1 MNRHK
6 EESKMKLEDIVLKIA
21 DAGEAGRYIK
31 KGAGMFAGALEDVVF
46 PFIIPTQDVI
56 SGPGSSARAADV
68 LKRANGS
75 KALIVTDK
83 VLHELGVLNTMLE
96 AMDKDGF
103 PYAIYDGVEPNPS
116 IENIEEAFALYKSE
130 GCDCIVG
137 FGGGSAM
144 DAAKVVG
151 CRVAKPNQSVKQ
163 MSRLMG
169 YFPVTLSA
177 ANARVPFIL
186 AIPTTAGTGAESTV
200 AAVVS
205 DHAIDKKYTVTD
217 IAMRPKAVI
226 LDAAL
231 ATGLPPRSTAF
242 TCIDLVSHCTEGYI
256 SYAHNPR
263 GDEWAV
269 KGIRLAQ
276 ENIEAAIKDGKDL
289 VARQNLCEAA
299 YCGGQ
304 SLNMETTGY
313 IHPFCHK
320 IGAKYGLVHGRCIG
334 AVMPI
339 ILEDYGPYV
348 EKRLAKL
355 AVATG
360 IADPKAA
367 PADQCKQYI
376 QWIRDFGEKYG
387 IDPYIPEIKDEDL
400 DEIADSIMVEIFV
413 YPNKKVYTRDEIK
426 HLLKVIRGDYANA

>member
-1 MNRHK
+1 MR
-6 EESKMKLEDIVLKIA
+6 LEDIILKVA
-21 DAGEAGRYIK
+21 DAGEAGRYVK
-31 KGAGMFAGALEDVVF
+31 KGTGMLAGLLEDIVF
-46 PFIIPTQDVI
+46 PFIIPTQDVV
-56 SGPGSSARAADV
+56 SGPGSSAKAVEVLGRAGA
-68 LKRANGS
+68 K

-83 VLHELGVLNTMLE
+83 VLKELGVLDTMLK
-96 AMDKDGF
+96 AMDEANF
-103 PYAIYDGVEPNPS
+103 PYAIYDGTEPNPS
-116 IENIEEAFALYKSE
+116 IENIEEAYALYKSE
-130 GCDCIVG
+130 TCDCIVG

-151 CRVAKPNQSVKQ
+151 CRVAKPDMSVKQ

-169 YFPVTLSA
+169 YFPVTMSA
-177 ANARVPFIL
+177 ANKKVPFIL
-186 AIPTTAGTGAESTV
+186 AVPTTAGTGAESTV

-217 IAMRPKAVI
+217 IAMRPKSVI

-231 ATGLPPRSTAF
+231 ATGLPPRQTAF
-242 TCIDLVSHCTEGYI
+242 TCIDLVSHCTEGFL

-263 GDEWAV
+263 GDEWAI
-269 KGIRLAQ
+269 KGVRLAK
-276 ENIEAAIKDGKDL
+276 ENIEAAMKDGNDL

-299 YCGGQ
+299 YAGGQ

-313 IHPFCHK
+313 VHPFCHK
-320 IGAKYGLVHGRCIG
+320 IGAKYNLVHGRCIG

-339 ILEDYGPYV
+339 ILEDYGPVV
-348 EKRLAKL
+348 ESRLAKL
-355 AVATG
+355 AVRTG
-360 IADPKAA
+360 IADPSATEA
-367 PADQCKQYI
+367 EQAKQYI
-376 QWIRDFGEKYG
+376 QWIRDFDEKYG

-426 HLLKVIRGDYANA
+426 HLLKVIRGDYANK